1 MRLTQILRCTAS
13 VAVVGAVAFGFAGV
27 ASAQDG
33 QTSTVDDIIVTAQKR
48 EQNLQD
54 VPIVVTSL
62 SQETLSDAGVKDIKD
77 LQILTPGMTVTS
89 TSSEAS
95 TTARIRGVGTV
106 GDNPGLESSVGVVID
121 GVYRSRNSVGF
132 GDLGELSRIEVL
144 KGPQGTLFG
153 KNTSAGVINILTEAP
168 SFTPGYNAELTWGN
182 YDAMGV
188 SGSVTG
194 PISDTLAFRLYAAR
208 RVRDGFYN
216 VDTGDGPRP
225 ETDDQNQDFGSVRG
239 QLLWLPN
246 DNTSFRLIADYTSRD
261 EYCCTGVQIRSGPTQ
276 AFIDLLSNGSGAR
289 PPVAT
294 APNGGLLPFS
304 RTAFANRSSGQE
316 IQDGGVSLEANFDL
330 PSMFGGATLTSVTSY
345 RDWSTD
351 LGQDIDYTG
360 ADIAYREN
368 DGQNGYGVEAL
379 TQEFRLAGA
388 TDKLDWLVGV
398 FATKE
403 DISRRD
409 SWFFGSDYTP
419 FISFLLTAN
428 LNRASP
434 SIPIAPG
441 AVGCFTRTGQT
452 GTSAGLLGCLASGG
466 TGQLPVGPG
475 GALVTVPS
483 AQATGPGFTLGQ
495 GYADTYD
502 QESTSIA
509 LFTNNTWHV
518 TDAFDLTVGLRYTM
532 DDKSLDARQ
541 QNINGNGATCT
552 AAQLNAGAIGAGL
565 GAANVGGIL
574 GALCLPFAN
583 SAFNNRTINESTDD
597 SELSGTVKASYRL
610 NPSILGYVSYAR
622 GYKSFGYNLDRVHRT
637 GTITPVSSLYFPSE
651 YVDSYEAGV
660 KMTLVERTLLLNAT
674 YFDQTFENFQLNTF
688 NGVGFTVEPIPE
700 LTSRGVDA
708 DMVWFTPVEGLSLQ
722 GGVTYTDAQ
731 YGVFTAADLVDP
743 NNFPAAS
750 LLPGSR
756 PSFAPEWSTS
766 LSVNFDRSIG
776 NGLRAGFS
784 LAGKYMTEY
793 NTGSDLLPFKL
804 QDAFT
809 TVNGRVSIGSEDD
822 RWTLEIWAQNIT
834 DEEYLQVGYNGPLQ
848 GTAFQTAVQTT
859 GTNPGTFYN
868 GNLDTQTYDAF
879 LGAPRTFGGTL
890 RFKY

>member
-1 MRLTQILRCTAS
+1 MRLTNLLRSTAS

-27 ASAQDG
+27 ASAQSADQDG
-33 QTSTVDDIIVTAQKR
+33 PTTVDDIIVTAQKR

-62 SQETLSDAGVKDIKD
+62 SAETLNDAGVRDIKD
-77 LQILTPGMTVTS
+77 LQILTPGLTVTS

-153 KNTSAGVINILTEAP
+153 KNTSAGVINIITEAP
-168 SFTPGYNAELTWGN
+168 SFTPGFNAEGTVGN
-182 YDAMGV
+182 YGTMGV

-194 PISDTLAFRLYAAR
+194 PISDTLAFRLYGAR

-216 VDTGDGPRP
+216 VDIGDGPRANR
-225 ETDDQNQDFGSVRG
+225 DDQNQDFGAVRG

-276 AFIDLLSNGSGAR
+276 AFIDSLSVGSGAR
-289 PPVAT
+289 PPAAGF
-294 APNGGLLPFS
+294 APLPFS
-304 RTAFANRSSGQE
+304 RTAFANRESGQE
-316 IQDGGVSLEANFDL
+316 VNDKGVSLEANFDM
-330 PSMFGGATLTSVTSY
+330 PSMFGGATLTSVTSW
-345 RDWSTD
+345 RDWSTE

-360 ADIAYREN
+360 ADIAYRVQDEE
-368 DGQNGYGVEAL
+368 NGYSVENL
-379 TQEFRLAGA
+379 TQEFRLAGQ
-388 TDKLDWLVGV
+388 TDRFDWLVGL

-403 DISRRD
+403 DITRND
-409 SWFFGSDYTP
+409 TWYFGADYTP
-419 FISFLLTAN
+419 FISLLLTAN
-428 LNRASP
+428 LNAATQGLP
-434 SIPIAPG
+434 TPPGPIPINPG
-441 AVGCFTRTGQT
+441 RVGCFTATGQ
-452 GTSAGLLGCLASGG
+452 TSAGLQGCLYG
-466 TGQLPVGPG
+466 V
-475 GALVTVPS
+475 VP
-483 AQATGPGFTLGQ
+483 ATGPGFTVGQ

-509 LFTNNTWHV
+509 LFTNNTWRV
-518 TDAFDLTVGLRYTM
+518 TDQFELTLGLRYTM
-532 DDKSLDARQ
+532 DDKSLDALQ
-541 QNINGNGATCT
+541 QNVNGNGATCT
-552 AAQLNAGAIGAGL
+552 AAQLNAAAIG
-565 GAANVGGIL
+565 GAVGPGNVGGIL

-583 SAFNNRTINESTDD
+583 SAFNNRPISESTDD
-597 SELSGTVKASYRL
+597 SELTGTIKAAYRL
-610 NPSILGYVSYAR
+610 NDSIMFYGSYAR

-637 GTITPVSSLYFPSE
+637 GTITPVSTLFFPSE

-660 KMTLVERTLLLNAT
+660 KMTLLDRTLLLNVT

-700 LTSRGVDA
+700 LTSRGIDA
-708 DMVWFTPVEGLSLQ
+708 DMVWFSPIEGLSFQ
-722 GGVTYTDAQ
+722 GGLTYTDAE

-756 PSFAPEWSTS
+756 PSFAPEYSAS
-766 LSVNFDRSIG
+766 LSVNFERNLG
-776 NGLRAGFS
+776 NGLRGGFS
-784 LAGKYMTEY
+784 LAGKYMSEY
-793 NTGSDLLPFKL
+793 NTGSDLSPFKL

-809 TVNGRVSIGSEDD
+809 TVNGRITIGSEDE
-822 RWTLEIWAQNIT
+822 RWTMEFWAQNLT

-848 GTAFQTAVQTT
+848 GTAFQSTVQGA
-859 GTNPGTFYN
+859 GTSNPGTFYN
-868 GNLDTQTYDAF
+868 QARDTQTYNAF
-879 LGAPRTFGGTL
+879 LGAPRTYGATL